1 MPKHLS
7 KIQELGYE
15 SKSIQE
21 GKEEEG
27 NGESGYREG
36 RGQMSTEQAAFLL
49 PALLPAGLPA
59 QAPFLAVHCDTKLVV
74 PQ

>member
-7 KIQELGYE
+7 KIQERGYE

-21 GKEEEG
+21 GEEEEG

-36 RGQMSTEQAAFLL
+36 EGANVNGAGCLPPAAC
-49 PALLPAGLPA
+49 PPVGWPA

>member
-7 KIQELGYE
+7 KIQERGYE

-21 GKEEEG
+21 VKEEG
-27 NGESGYREG
+27 DGESGYREG
-36 RGQMSTEQAAFLL
+36 EGANVNGAACL
-49 PALLPAGLPA
+49 PACPPVCRPA
-59 QAPFLAVHCDTKLVV
+59 QAPFLAAHCDTKLVV